1 MRDAE
6 QFCLDSG
13 MELAASIE
21 KEYEY
26 AGLMEYISTLELD
39 EEEIDMGRE

>member
-13 MELAASIE
+13 MELASIE